1 MELTKHLE
9 FFNPTKLNAPVH
21 IIGVGAMGS
30 RVLELLVRL
39 GVENIYIYDFDKVEE
54 KNVTNQYYT
63 HKYVGQQKVD
73 AIKQMMDEIN
83 PQAIKRVYQ
92 NGYSN
97 QALSGY
103 VFLCVDSIELRHKIA
118 KDNEYNPNIKAMF
131 DTRMR
136 LTDAQSYACD
146 WSNEEHKKKFIG
158 TMEFSDEEAKEATPV
173 SACGTTLS
181 VAPTVVTTAAATVS
195 NMINF
200 ANGKPLQNII
210 LLDAFKYNY
219 TTIEY

>member
-21 IIGVGAMGS
+21 IIGIGAMGS
-30 RVLELLVRL
+30 RVVELLVRL
-39 GVENIYIYDFDKVEE
+39 GIENIYIYDFDKVEE

-63 HKYVGQQKVD
+63 HKYVGESKVD
-73 AIKQMMDEIN
+73 ALVKMMNEIN
-83 PQAIKRVYQ
+83 TQAIKKAYK

-97 QALSGY
+97 QPLSGY

-118 KDNEYNPNIKAMF
+118 SENMFNPNIKAMF

-136 LTDAQSYACD
+136 LTDAQAYACD

-158 TMEFSDEEAKEATPV
+158 TMEFTDDEAKAATPV

-195 NMINF
+195 NLINF
-200 ANGKPLQNII
+200 INGKPLQNII
-210 LLDAFKYNY
+210 LLDAFNYNY
-219 TTIEY
+219 TVIEY